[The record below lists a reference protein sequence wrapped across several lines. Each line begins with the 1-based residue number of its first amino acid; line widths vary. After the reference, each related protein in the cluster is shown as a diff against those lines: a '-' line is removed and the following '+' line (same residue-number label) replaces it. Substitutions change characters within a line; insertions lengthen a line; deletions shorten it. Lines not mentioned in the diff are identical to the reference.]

1 MQKNKKYDLMK
12 KKRKIIGARKVAGIG
27 TRGCK
32 FNIVQQILGKLVV
45 LSDVTK
51 N

>member
-1 MQKNKKYDLMK
+1 MQKTKKYDLMK
-12 KKRKIIGARKVAGIG
+12 KKRKIIGASKIAGIG
-27 TRGCK
+27 TRGWK
-32 FNIVQQILGKLVV
+32 FNIVHQILRKLVV